1 MAGTDNKQSKFSP
14 GVLSMLP
21 MFYVGWSDSVLSP
34 TEMKV
39 IHAQLEKLDFLTA
52 DDRSYL
58 IKFTDPKNPPGPE
71 VFKEWI
77 REIKTYSSNIDDG
90 KKTSLVNLGME
101 LAQAS
106 IAYKPEKMWKS
117 PKTKSALLDIEKALG
132 VNGQASQDLL
142 LHQVTKEKENVQ
154 VDEGLLDSKDMLS
167 VLDGENAEINRK
179 MRKLLRDPAFAYTKV
194 KSKQE
199 YRVEILRQTKELAK
213 QGLSGYAF
221 PKEYGGG
228 SKIGEH
234 IAVFEM
240 LGFHDLSLTIKFG
253 VQFGLFGGAVM
264 GLGTEKHH
272 KKYIEPMIK
281 ADLLGCFAMTETGH
295 GSNVRGLET
304 TAHYDSA
311 SEMLIINTPHKNASK
326 EYIGNAMDSTMAA
339 VFCQLIVDGNN
350 HGVHCVLVP
359 IRDEEGNTLTGVTVK
374 DCGYKMGL
382 NGVDN
387 GMFWFDQVRVPK
399 ENLLNRFGDIDAQ
412 GKYVSGISN
421 PSKRFFTML
430 GALIT
435 GRVSVGLAGI
445 SASKT
450 ALSIAIKY
458 GLKRRQFSPKENA
471 EETLILDYPSHQ
483 MRLFPLLAKTYAY
496 HFALQDLATEMVNT
510 PHDGDFRKVETKA
523 AGLKSLATW
532 HTTATIQECREACG
546 GKGYLDEN
554 RLSSLK
560 ADTDIFTTFEGDNT
574 VLMQLVAKGVL
585 TEFRKSFSENNFY
598 AVMKY
603 LSDRLS
609 QKFIEISPAYANNTS
624 VSHLLDPEFYAHAF
638 KYREEK
644 LTLSVSNRMRKY
656 LGQRID
662 PNDAYMRCQLHM
674 LELAAA
680 YSERLALTSFQ
691 AAIAKVEN
699 KTTKQTLEK
708 LCQLY
713 ALTIIQEEKGFFL
726 ENEYLGGGKTK
737 AIRRMIAKLNQELR
751 PLAGKIVDSFGIP
764 EELLGANIILYN

>member
-1 MAGTDNKQSKFSP
+1 
-14 GVLSMLP
+14 MLP

-34 TEMKV
+34 SEMDV
-39 IHAQLEKLDFLTA
+39 IHKQLDKLDFLTQ
-52 DDRSYL
+52 DDRNYL
-58 IKFTDPKNPPGPE
+58 VKFTDPRFPPAPE
-71 VFKEWI
+71 VFKEWVK
-77 REIKTYSSNIDDG
+77 EIKLYSSEIDDS
-90 KKTSLVNLGME
+90 KKTSLVNLGIE

-106 IAYKPEKMWKS
+106 IGYKSEEMWKS
-117 PKTKSALLDIEKALG
+117 PNTKSALLEIEQALG
-132 VNGQASQDLL
+132 VSTQMSQDLL
-142 LHQVTKEKENVQ
+142 LQKVTTENIEV
-154 VDEGLLDSKDMLS
+154 VEEDLDPGSILS
-167 VLDGENAEINRK
+167 VLDGENKLINQR
-179 MRKLLRDPAFAYTKV
+179 MRKLLRDPAFAYSKV
-194 KSKQE
+194 ETKQE
-199 YRVEILRQTKELAK
+199 YREEILRQVKELAK
-213 QGLSGYAF
+213 QGLSGYAY

-228 SKIGEH
+228 SMIGEH

-272 KKYIEPMIK
+272 REYIEPMIK

-311 SEMLIINTPHKNASK
+311 TETLVINTPHENASK
-326 EYIGNAMDSTMAA
+326 EYIGNALHSSMAA
-339 VFCQLIVDGNN
+339 VFCQLIVDGDS

-359 IRDEEGNTLTGVTVK
+359 LKDEAGNTLPGIRIK

-387 GMFWFDQVRVPK
+387 GMFWFDNVRVPK
-399 ENLLNRFGDIDAQ
+399 GNLLNRFGDIDAQ
-412 GKYVSGISN
+412 GKYVSEIRN

-450 ALSIAIKY
+450 ALAIAIKY
-458 GLKRRQFSPKENA
+458 ALKRRQFSPKEGS

-483 MRLFPLLAKTYAY
+483 ERLFPLLAKTYAY
-496 HFALQDLATEMVNT
+496 HFALQDLAQEMVDT
-510 PHDGDFRKVETKA
+510 PHDGDFRSVETKA

-609 QKFIEISPAYANNTS
+609 HKYIEIIPAYANNTS

-656 LGQRID
+656 LGQRLD
-662 PNDAYMRCQLHM
+662 PNDAYMKCQLHM
-674 LELAAA
+674 LELGEA

-713 ALTIIQEEKGFFL
+713 ALTILQQEKGFFL
-726 ENEYLGGGKTK
+726 ENEYLGGSKTK

-751 PLAGKIVDSFGIP
+751 PLAGKLVDGFGIP
-764 EELLGANIILYN
+764 EELLGASIILYN

>member
-1 MAGTDNKQSKFSP
+1 MSNTDNKQSKFSP

-39 IHAQLEKLDFLTA
+39 IHKQLDALEFLTEE
-52 DDRSYL
+52 DRKYL
-58 IKFTDPKNPPGPE
+58 INFTDPTNPPSHD
-71 VFKEWI
+71 VFKEWV
-77 REIKTYSSNIDDG
+77 REIKKYSCEIDDN

-106 IAYKPEKMWKS
+106 IGYKSEEMWKS
-117 PKTKSALLDIEKALG
+117 PNTKAALMEIEEALG
-132 VNGQASQDLL
+132 VTPQVSQDLL
-142 LHQVTKEKENVQ
+142 LQQVKEVKETQEVE
-154 VDEGLLDSKDMLS
+154 DGLLDPRQMLQ
-167 VLDGENAEINRK
+167 VLDGKNADINQK
-179 MRKLLRDPAFAYTKV
+179 MRKLLRDPAFAYSTV

-199 YRVEILRQTKELAK
+199 YREEILRQVKELAK

-221 PKEYGGG
+221 PKEFGGG
-228 SKIGEH
+228 SKMGEH

-264 GLGTEKHH
+264 GLGTERHH
-272 KKYIEPMIK
+272 KQYIEPMIK

-304 TAHYDSA
+304 TATYDSA
-311 SEMLIINTPHKNASK
+311 TETLIVNTPHENASK
-326 EYIGNAMDSTMAA
+326 EYIGNALHSSMAA
-339 VFCQLIVDGNN
+339 VFCQLIVDDVN

-359 IRDEEGNTLTGVTVK
+359 VKDADGNTTKGVRVK

-387 GMFWFDQVRVPK
+387 GMFWFDNVRVPK
-399 ENLLNRFGDIDAQ
+399 ANLLNRFGDIDAQ
-412 GKYVSGISN
+412 GKYVSEIRN
-421 PSKRFFTML
+421 PSRRFFTML

-435 GRVSVGLAGI
+435 GRVSVGLAGV

-458 GLKRRQFSPKENA
+458 GLKRRQFAPKEDM
-471 EETLILDYPSHQ
+471 EETLLLDYPSHQ
-483 MRLFPLLAKTYAY
+483 QRLFPLLAKTYAY
-496 HFALQDLATEMVNT
+496 HFALQDLAEEMVNT
-510 PHDGDFRKVETKA
+510 PHDGDFRKIETKA

-585 TEFRKSFSENNFY
+585 TEFRKSFSENNFF

-609 QKFIEISPAYANNTS
+609 QKFVEISPTYANNTS
-624 VSHLLDPEFYAHAF
+624 ASHLLDPEFYQHAF
-638 KYREEK
+638 RYREEK

-656 LGQRID
+656 LGQRIS

-674 LELAAA
+674 IELANA
-680 YSERLALTSFQ
+680 YSERLSLTSFQ
-691 AAIAKVEN
+691 SAINKVEDA
-699 KTTKQTLEK
+699 TTKQTLEK

-713 ALTIIQEEKGFFL
+713 ALTIIQQEKGFFL
-726 ENEYLGGGKTK
+726 ENEYLGGSKTK

-751 PLAGKIVDSFGIP
+751 PLAGKLVDSFGIP
-764 EELLGANIILYN
+764 EELLGASIILYN